1 MLRAVLIDD
10 EKNARIALRKMLEQ
24 FCPGVTVIG
33 EAQTAIEGLML
44 IRKESPDLVFLDV
57 EMPGGTGF
65 DLLDAIDRRGFATI
79 FTTAH
84 EQYTIPAIR
93 SGAFDY
99 LLKPINLDELRN
111 AVARIAEAQQKN
123 AEPGAKEDVLT
134 ISNAEGT
141 WFVSPADVI
150 CIEGERRYSR
160 FYLADGKE
168 HVVSRTLGELEEE
181 LSTGR
186 FFRVHKSWLVNC
198 AHVKHISSADGGFAV
213 LSNNKEIEISRRK
226 RAEFVRVMERKTV

>member
-1 MLRAVLIDD
+1 MLKTVLIDD

-24 FCPGVTVIG
+24 FCPDVSVIG
-33 EAQTAIEGLML
+33 EAQNAIEGLVL
-44 IRKESPDLVFLDV
+44 IRKLEPDLVFLDV

-65 DLLDAIDRRGFATI
+65 DLLDASDKRTFTTI

-93 SGAFDY
+93 SGAVDY

-111 AVARIAEAQQKN
+111 AVVRVAQERKK
-123 AEPGAKEDVLT
+123 AAPAAPAADVLT
-134 ISNAEGT
+134 ISNADGT
-141 WFVSPADVI
+141 WFVSPSQVI

-168 HVVSRTLGELEEE
+168 HVVSHTLGELEEQLE
-181 LSTGR
+181 KAG

-226 RAEFVRVMERKTV
+226 RAEFMRMMERH

>member
-1 MLRAVLIDD
+1 MLKAVLIDD

-24 FCPGVTVIG
+24 FCPDVAVLG
-33 EAQTAIEGLML
+33 EAQNAMEALLL
-44 IRKESPDLVFLDV
+44 IRKVEPELVFLDV

-65 DLLDAIDRRGFATI
+65 DLLDAIEKRTFTTI

-99 LLKPINLDELRN
+99 LLKPINLDELRS
-111 AVARIAEAQQKN
+111 AVARAMELQKKTAQGS
-123 AEPGAKEDVLT
+123 AATEVLT

-141 WFVSPADVI
+141 WFVPPSEVI

-160 FYLADGKE
+160 FYLTNGNE
-168 HVVSRTLGELEEE
+168 HVVSHTLGDLEEE
-181 LSTGR
+181 LVKAG

-213 LSNNKEIEISRRK
+213 LTNNKEIEISRRK
-226 RAEFVRVMERKTV
+226 RAEFIRMMER

>member
-1 MLRAVLIDD
+1 MINAVLIDD

-24 FCPGVTVIG
+24 FCPDVLVVG
-33 EAQTAIEGLML
+33 EAQNAIEGLMI
-44 IRKESPDLVFLDV
+44 IRKLEPHLVFLDV

-65 DLLDAIDRRGFATI
+65 DLLDAVEQRTFTTV

-93 SGAFDY
+93 SGAVDY
-99 LLKPINLDELRN
+99 LLKPINLDELRS
-111 AVARIAEAQQKN
+111 AVARVVQERKRTTPPTSSAE
-123 AEPGAKEDVLT
+123 VLT
-134 ISNAEGT
+134 ISNADGT
-141 WFVSPADVI
+141 WFVPPAEVI

-160 FYLADGKE
+160 FYLADGQE
-168 HVVSRTLGELEEE
+168 HVVSHTLGELEED
-181 LSTGR
+181 LVKVG

-226 RAEFVRVMERKTV
+226 RAEFIRLMERQ